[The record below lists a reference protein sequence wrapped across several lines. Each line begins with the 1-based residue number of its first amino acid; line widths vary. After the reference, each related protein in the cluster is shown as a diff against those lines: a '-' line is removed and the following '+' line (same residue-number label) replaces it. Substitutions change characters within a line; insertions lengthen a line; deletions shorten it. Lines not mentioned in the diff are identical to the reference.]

1 MVEEKTH
8 DETTGEETS
17 KVEESHEEL
26 DTTTE
31 KLDDTQTS
39 EQNTSVSEQPE
50 HLEAKEGA
58 EHAEHERTSA
68 EVLHQKKEV
77 KRKQRQQ
84 NKFADGNLIP
94 EEGDDEV

>member
-8 DETTGEETS
+8 DETGEETS

-26 DTTTE
+26 DTTAE

-39 EQNTSVSEQPE
+39 ELNTSVSEQPE
-50 HLEAKEGA
+50 HLETKEGA
-58 EHAEHERTSA
+58 DHAEHERTSA
-68 EVLHQKKEV
+68 EVLHQKKEA

-94 EEGDDEV
+94 EEGDGEV